1 MATDLPIRETYTV
14 ASAPSKPPSLIYKY
28 FEKLLGP
35 RPAVEIFGQRKLIL
49 IGLLCTGIS
58 SALGTGAVIAVITKA
73 LDAVGSR
80 NENMLSLVSLGVIV
94 LFTVKYWFTRGQAYY
109 LSKAAN
115 YLTAELR
122 MKLFRKLQ
130 SLPMTYFNEQ
140 RSGAIQSVLTNDVA
154 VYQNAI
160 AATKDSIDG
169 PVKVVAGLVGIFVLQ
184 WKLALLSFLAFP
196 FLWFFIEQN
205 KRKMRTAQDEVQ
217 LDLSNL
223 TAMMQEALQGTRIT
237 KAFSAEEKITKQF
250 QELTEKSLD
259 SQMVAARR
267 MAALRP
273 TVELIGAVA
282 LALVVYSSGA
292 MVVSGELSVKNLG
305 GFLFALDAINQ
316 GMRNIGSLKQTLAQ
330 VESGT
335 DRIYTEVL
343 DVPDAHLDQMHA
355 LEPATASGRIEFK
368 NVSFTYPDGT
378 PALRNVSF
386 AIEPGQSLALVG
398 PSGSGK
404 STIAD
409 LMLRFYDPSE
419 GVILFDGIDVRQ
431 IRVSWLRGQI
441 GVVPQQTFLFAG
453 PISDNIRLG
462 KPDATEHEI
471 AAAAKAAHADIF
483 IDQMPLK
490 YETLLGE
497 RGTRLSGGEMQRVAI
512 ARAIVRKPT
521 MLLLDEAT
529 SALDAM
535 SEKAVQSALDE
546 IMRARTTLFIA
557 HRLTTASRADRIMVL
572 RKGEVIEIGSNKEL
586 MEADGAFA
594 AMVRAFNSGM
604 LDGEV

>member
-1 MATDLPIRETYTV
+1 MSTDLPTV
-14 ASAPSKPPSLIYKY
+14 DAAPVAAKPASRPSVLYRY

-35 RPAVEIFGQRKLIL
+35 RPAIEIYAQRKLIL
-49 IGLLCTGIS
+49 TGLACTAIAS
-58 SALGTGAVIAVITKA
+58 FLGTGAVIGVIVQA
-73 LDAVGSR
+73 LKAVGNG
-80 NENMLSLVSLGVIV
+80 NEGLLKAVSLGIIVIFV
-94 LFTVKYWFTRGQAYY
+94 VKYWFTRGQAYY

-130 SLPMTYFNEQ
+130 SLPLSYFNEQ
-140 RSGAIQSVLTNDVA
+140 KAGAIQSVLTNDVA
-154 VYQNAI
+154 VYQYAI

-169 PVKVVAGLVGIFVLQ
+169 PVKVVVGLVTIFVLQ
-184 WKLALLSFLAFP
+184 WKLAVISFLAFP
-196 FLWFFIEQN
+196 FIWLFIEQN
-205 KRKMRTAQDEVQ
+205 KKRMRSAQDEVQ
-217 LDLSNL
+217 NDLSNL

-237 KAFSAEEKITKQF
+237 KAFSAEKKVTDQF
-250 QELTEKSLD
+250 QQLTEKSLD
-259 SQMVAARR
+259 SQMTAARR

-282 LALVVYSSGA
+282 LALVVYASGH
-292 MVVSGELSVKNLG
+292 MLVTKELTVDILG
-305 GFLFALDAINQ
+305 GFLFALDAVNQ

-335 DRIYTEVL
+335 DRIYSEIL
-343 DVPDAHLDQMHA
+343 DVPDAHVDQISA
-355 LEPATASGRIEFK
+355 IEPALAHGRIEFR

-378 PALRNVSF
+378 VALKNVNF
-386 AIEPGQSLALVG
+386 TIQPGQSLALVG

-409 LMLRFYDPSE
+409 LMLRFYDPTE
-419 GVILFDGIDVRQ
+419 GEILFDGVNLRKLKVD
-431 IRVSWLRGQI
+431 WLRRQI

-453 PISDNIRLG
+453 PISENIRLG
-462 KPDATEHEI
+462 KPEATEAEV
-471 AAAAKAAHADIF
+471 AEAAKAAHADVF
-483 IDQMPLK
+483 IDQMPDR
-490 YETLLGE
+490 YATELGE

-546 IMRARTTLFIA
+546 IMEGRTTLFIA
-557 HRLTTASRADRIMVL
+557 HRLTTAARADRIMVL
-572 RKGEVIEIGSNKEL
+572 RKGEVVEIGSHKEL
-586 MEADGAFA
+586 MESNGAFA

-604 LDGEV
+604 LDEAR